1 MALPARKHAIRT
13 NARGDRARER
23 IVEVAETE
31 FAERGFYGT
40 SVRELAT
47 ALGMPTASILH
58 HYPTKEKIY
67 DAVLA
72 NIASELG
79 SVIGDA
85 LEGKANTRAKLRRLV
100 IAFIEWTERFPAR
113 SRLLLRELMDNRGRV
128 AAAKR
133 MHLAPV
139 VDRIAGLLDEGIA
152 TGEMRKVDPF
162 LATIWLAGA
171 IAYFEAAHP
180 TLERIAP
187 HGNRVRAAWRRE
199 AVSLMERAVI
209 K

>member
-1 MALPARKHAIRT
+1 MTLPARKHAVRT

-23 IVEVAETE
+23 IVAVAETE
-31 FAERGFYGT
+31 FAERGFYGA

-47 ALGMPTASILH
+47 ALGMPTASLLH

-85 LEGKANTRAKLRRLV
+85 LEGKANTRTKLRRLV
-100 IAFIEWTERFPAR
+100 IAFIEWTEGHPAR

-139 VDRIAGLLDEGIA
+139 VDRIAGLLHEGIA
-152 TGEMRKVDPF
+152 RGEMRKVDPF

-187 HGNRVRAAWRRE
+187 HGAGVRAAWRRE

-209 K
+209 E